1 MVYYRSMRGFRA
13 AINRRVKIWCYLDDD
28 ILSGCVEILHK
39 QYDIMSKI
47 ADIMQRV
54 HCYDTNT
61 VYYAHGFFKTKIRVI
76 QLSEVDGPIPPEFL
90 TNK

>member
-1 MVYYRSMRGFRA
+1 MVYYRSMRGLRA
-13 AINRRVKIWCYLDDD
+13 AINRRVKIWGYLDDG
-28 ILSGCVEILHK
+28 ILSGYVEILHK
-39 QYDIMSKI
+39 QYDVMSKI

-61 VYYAHGFFKTKIRVI
+61 VYYTHGFYKTKIRVI
-76 QLSEVDGPIPPEFL
+76 QLSELAGPIPNEFL